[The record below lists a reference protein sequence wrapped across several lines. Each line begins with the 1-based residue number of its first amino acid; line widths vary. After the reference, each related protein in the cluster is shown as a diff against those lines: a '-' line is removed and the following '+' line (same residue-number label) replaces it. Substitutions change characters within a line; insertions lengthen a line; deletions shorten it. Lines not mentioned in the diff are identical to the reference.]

1 VTLCVLPPEGHIA
14 AAQQLEPLTDRR
26 VTVRRGH
33 NAEEKE
39 GTRKLST
46 SGGRVPIDF
55 SSTDT

>member
-1 VTLCVLPPEGHIA
+1 MA

-33 NAEEKE
+33 KDEVSADEKE
-39 GTRKLST
+39 RTSKLHT
-46 SGGRVPIDF
+46 NGGFVPIDF